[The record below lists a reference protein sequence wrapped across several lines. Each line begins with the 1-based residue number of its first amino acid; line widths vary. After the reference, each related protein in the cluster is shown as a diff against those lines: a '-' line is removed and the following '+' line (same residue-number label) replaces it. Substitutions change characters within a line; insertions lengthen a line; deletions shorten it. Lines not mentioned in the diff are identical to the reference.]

1 MSWYAG
7 SIPASQ
13 RVVGCL
19 NRSVQI
25 ADERMGFV
33 QPQRIGVSSSQLPVA
48 DLYAPARAHA
58 IRARRRARNAT
69 LAPPPP
75 TVAVGD
81 LPEIFL
87 TFSSQENSPP
97 LFQPVRQSTK
107 RSICKWL
114 LTLR

>member
-7 SIPASQ
+7 SQPAHQ
-13 RVVGCL
+13 RVVGRL

-33 QPQRIGVSSSQLPVA
+33 HAQRIGVSSSQLPVA
-48 DLYAPARAHA
+48 DLYAPAGAHA

-69 LAPPPP
+69 PCPPPL
-75 TVAVGD
+75 TVAVGG

-87 TFSSQENSPP
+87 TFSPQENFSHFSN
-97 LFQPVRQSTK
+97 LYDNQPKGAFVNGY
-107 RSICKWL
+107 
-114 LTLR
+114 